1 MGAQFQV
8 DVQVTTHAEQVEALE
23 KKLESLQS
31 KGINLKVNN
40 IDTSK
45 ISRQM
50 ESVGQKA
57 SQSFNK
63 AFSSGT
69 RTSKVDSNSP
79 INFAK
84 MKLEAKK
91 EIKGISKTIQAG
103 LAGSG
108 ISERESDKLAQSFVN
123 SQKKGLQ
130 AVAKERQKQEIQQR
144 KAYEQQ
150 QRQQQK
156 LSNSY
161 WKDYFANQNA
171 KSPNQKALSD
181 YYKQQEKEASAFYKQ
196 QQKEADTNLKKQV
209 ANVEKL
215 NQNKANIV
223 TARANGKT
231 STLDAL
237 REERKTIKAEQKQL
251 QKEAERY
258 NNIPGY
264 SQNER
269 AKAIAAKQ
277 LGTKS
282 LIDKAWASVQDKDS
296 ASIEKRFNS
305 ELAKAKKQLQT
316 SISKNDYADSKE
328 ARDYL
333 KYMDNLKAS
342 DWKNPLNKLDEVNK
356 KVATYQSNLQ
366 SSHKT
371 NLDNINKEI
380 KAEEENTKQIQKG
393 EEAKARL
400 QRQEKISQ
408 LGYENRLKNAHN
420 QEIMDRIQQTR
431 QKYESQQSQLAKIQ
445 QRATSGEF
453 EARNAKADKFLSR
466 YEGQDSEV
474 LTKARKY
481 ASELK
486 SLQSELQSGVYAS
499 GDKKG
504 LKIIPDDQV
513 KLMDQINEKAKQLQ
527 NSFTE
532 ISNLESKTLGAG
544 VATRSAN
551 NVASYMEN
559 NTRALKKYGS
569 ALSEIQQQYR
579 SATTEMEKSNIDKS
593 FATLKSRISAEGLTG
608 NSAWSEL
615 KRATAQIAQ
624 FTGVYGALQNVM
636 FQLPYKAITAV
647 KDYDAAMTNM
657 QMATGI
663 SNTQAQ
669 ELMNT
674 YSDMGKQLKVT
685 GVDVATSATE
695 WMKQG
700 KTIEESNKLAQDSI
714 VLSKIGDLSSDD
726 ATRTITAAMKSYDL
740 NESQVM
746 DFVDQISAID
756 MASATDVG
764 GLADAF
770 NEVAANANQAGIST
784 KQLLSYAAVI
794 GETTQEGMSSVGTSL
809 NAIFSRMGNIKL
821 ARLKDYQNGGEDLS
835 NVETVLKGVGISLRD
850 TDGEFRNFG
859 DVLDE
864 TAGRWS
870 EFGTVQQRAVAQAFS
885 GTNHMNDFMVL
896 MQQYSK
902 AQEYMQIAD
911 DASGTSM
918 EKYSAYT
925 DSLEGKLEG
934 LKSTFESLSNTVL
947 DSDAL
952 KGFVSGG
959 TDVLGLIDKLTN
971 SLGVMG
977 TVAVGAGIFQGKN
990 NSGKSTWDSPHAF
1003 FKMTY
1008 AA

>member
-8 DVQVTTHAEQVEALE
+8 DVNVVTHGAEKVNELE
-23 KKLESLQS
+23 QKLSKMQNKSVDIKFNVQGQNQINNIIQQLQNVQRQ
-31 KGINLKVNN
+31 GINLNLNNNNMARSAQNAARQYTQNFQRQINSSKLRYN
-40 IDTSK
+40 IDTGKYAAAS
-45 ISRQM
+45 SRM
-50 ESVGQKA
+50 S
-57 SQSFNK
+57 
-63 AFSSGT
+63 
-69 RTSKVDSNSP
+69 
-79 INFAK
+79 
-84 MKLEAKK
+84 
-91 EIKGISKTIQAG
+91 
-103 LAGSG
+103 
-108 ISERESDKLAQSFVN
+108 
-123 SQKKGLQ
+123 
-130 AVAKERQKQEIQQR
+130 
-144 KAYEQQ
+144 
-150 QRQQQK
+150 
-156 LSNSY
+156 
-161 WKDYFANQNA
+161 
-171 KSPNQKALSD
+171 
-181 YYKQQEKEASAFYKQ
+181 
-196 QQKEADTNLKKQV
+196 
-209 ANVEKL
+209 
-215 NQNKANIV
+215 
-223 TARANGKT
+223 
-231 STLDAL
+231 
-237 REERKTIKAEQKQL
+237 
-251 QKEAERY
+251 
-258 NNIPGY
+258 
-264 SQNER
+264 
-269 AKAIAAKQ
+269 KQ
-277 LGTKS
+277 LGAYGTQDTANIQKATAALAS
-282 LIDKAWASVQDKDS
+282 YNQALDKLQNHYNGSNV
-296 ASIEKRFNS
+296 
-305 ELAKAKKQLQT
+305 LGKKQLQ
-316 SISKNDYADSKE
+316 
-328 ARDYL
+328 
-333 KYMDNLKAS
+333 
-342 DWKNPLNKLDEVNK
+342 
-356 KVATYQSNLQ
+356 
-366 SSHKT
+366 
-371 NLDNINKEI
+371 
-380 KAEEENTKQIQKG
+380 
-393 EEAKARL
+393 
-400 QRQEKISQ
+400 
-408 LGYENRLKNAHN
+408 
-420 QEIMDRIQQTR
+420 QT
-431 QKYESQQSQLAKIQ
+431 
-445 QRATSGEF
+445 F
-453 EARNAKADKFLSR
+453 
-466 YEGQDSEV
+466 QDM
-474 LTKARKY
+474 TKA
-481 ASELK
+481 
-486 SLQSELQSGVYAS
+486 
-499 GDKKG
+499 GDTFKNT
-504 LKIIPDDQV
+504 LS
-513 KLMDQINEKAKQLQ
+513 QIRDESSKAL
-527 NSFTE
+527 SPT
-532 ISNLESKTLGAG
+532 
-544 VATRSAN
+544 
-551 NVASYMEN
+551 VASVSGNKVVEYMN
-559 NTRALKKYGS
+559 ANSRAVKKYGAS
-569 ALSEIQQQYR
+569 LKTLEQQYR
-579 SATTEMEKSNIDKS
+579 SMTTIEEKANYDKV
-593 FATLKSRISAEGLTG
+593 FANLKSRIDAEGLSG
-608 NSAWSEL
+608 NSWFGEL
-615 KRATAQIAQ
+615 KRATGQIAQ
-624 FTGVYGALQNVM
+624 FAGVYGMLQNTVM
-636 FQLPYKAITAV
+636 QIPYKAITAV

-714 VLSKIGDLSSDD
+714 VLSKIGNLSSDD

>member
-8 DVQVTTHAEQVEALE
+8 DVNVVTHGAEKVNELE
-23 KKLESLQS
+23 QKLSKMQNKSVDIKFNVQGQNQINNIIQQLQNVQRQ
-31 KGINLKVNN
+31 GINLNLNNNNMARSAQNAARQYTQNFQRQINSSKLKYN
-40 IDTSK
+40 IDTGKYAAAS
-45 ISRQM
+45 SRM
-50 ESVGQKA
+50 S
-57 SQSFNK
+57 
-63 AFSSGT
+63 
-69 RTSKVDSNSP
+69 
-79 INFAK
+79 
-84 MKLEAKK
+84 
-91 EIKGISKTIQAG
+91 
-103 LAGSG
+103 
-108 ISERESDKLAQSFVN
+108 
-123 SQKKGLQ
+123 
-130 AVAKERQKQEIQQR
+130 
-144 KAYEQQ
+144 
-150 QRQQQK
+150 
-156 LSNSY
+156 
-161 WKDYFANQNA
+161 
-171 KSPNQKALSD
+171 
-181 YYKQQEKEASAFYKQ
+181 
-196 QQKEADTNLKKQV
+196 
-209 ANVEKL
+209 
-215 NQNKANIV
+215 
-223 TARANGKT
+223 
-231 STLDAL
+231 
-237 REERKTIKAEQKQL
+237 
-251 QKEAERY
+251 
-258 NNIPGY
+258 
-264 SQNER
+264 
-269 AKAIAAKQ
+269 KQ
-277 LGTKS
+277 LGAYGTQDTANIQKATAALAS
-282 LIDKAWASVQDKDS
+282 YNQALDKLQNHYNGSNV
-296 ASIEKRFNS
+296 
-305 ELAKAKKQLQT
+305 LGKKQLQ
-316 SISKNDYADSKE
+316 
-328 ARDYL
+328 
-333 KYMDNLKAS
+333 
-342 DWKNPLNKLDEVNK
+342 
-356 KVATYQSNLQ
+356 
-366 SSHKT
+366 
-371 NLDNINKEI
+371 
-380 KAEEENTKQIQKG
+380 
-393 EEAKARL
+393 
-400 QRQEKISQ
+400 
-408 LGYENRLKNAHN
+408 
-420 QEIMDRIQQTR
+420 QT
-431 QKYESQQSQLAKIQ
+431 
-445 QRATSGEF
+445 F
-453 EARNAKADKFLSR
+453 
-466 YEGQDSEV
+466 QDM
-474 LTKARKY
+474 TKAGDTFKNTLSQIRDESSKALSPTV
-481 ASELK
+481 AS
-486 SLQSELQSGVYAS
+486 AS
-499 GDKKG
+499 GNK
-504 LKIIPDDQV
+504 V
-513 KLMDQINEKAKQLQ
+513 VEYMNA
-527 NSFTE
+527 NS
-532 ISNLESKTLGAG
+532 
-544 VATRSAN
+544 
-551 NVASYMEN
+551 
-559 NTRALKKYGS
+559 RAVKKYGAS
-569 ALSEIQQQYR
+569 LKTLEQQYR
-579 SATTEMEKSNIDKS
+579 SMTTIEEKANYDKV
-593 FATLKSRISAEGLTG
+593 FANLKSRISAEGLSG
-608 NSAWSEL
+608 NSWFGEL
-615 KRATAQIAQ
+615 KRAIGQIAQ
-624 FTGVYGALQNVM
+624 FAGVYGMLQNTVM
-636 FQLPYKAITAV
+636 QIPYKAITAV

-714 VLSKIGDLSSDD
+714 VLSKIGNLSSDD

-821 ARLKDYQNGGEDLS
+821 SRLKDYQNGGEDLS
-835 NVETVLKGVGISLRD
+835 NVETVLRGVGISLRD

-934 LKSTFESLSNTVL
+934 LKSTFESLSSTVL

-959 TDVLGLIDKLTN
+959 TEVLGLIDKLTN

>member
-8 DVQVTTHAEQVEALE
+8 DVNVVTHGAEKVNELE
-23 KKLESLQS
+23 QKLSKMQNKSVDIKFNVQGQNQINNIIQQLQNVQRQ
-31 KGINLKVNN
+31 GINLNLNNNNMARSAQNAARQYTQNFQRQINSSKLKYN
-40 IDTSK
+40 IDTGKYAAASSRMSK
-45 ISRQM
+45 QLRAYGTQDTANI
-50 ESVGQKA
+50 QKA
-57 SQSFNK
+57 TAALASYN
-63 AFSSGT
+63 
-69 RTSKVDSNSP
+69 
-79 INFAK
+79 
-84 MKLEAKK
+84 
-91 EIKGISKTIQAG
+91 QA
-103 LAGSG
+103 L
-108 ISERESDKLAQSFVN
+108 DKLQN
-123 SQKKGLQ
+123 HYNG
-130 AVAKERQKQEIQQR
+130 
-144 KAYEQQ
+144 
-150 QRQQQK
+150 
-156 LSNSY
+156 SN
-161 WKDYFANQNA
+161 
-171 KSPNQKALSD
+171 
-181 YYKQQEKEASAFYKQ
+181 
-196 QQKEADTNLKKQV
+196 V
-209 ANVEKL
+209 
-215 NQNKANIV
+215 
-223 TARANGKT
+223 
-231 STLDAL
+231 
-237 REERKTIKAEQKQL
+237 
-251 QKEAERY
+251 
-258 NNIPGY
+258 
-264 SQNER
+264 
-269 AKAIAAKQ
+269 
-277 LGTKS
+277 LG
-282 LIDKAWASVQDKDS
+282 
-296 ASIEKRFNS
+296 
-305 ELAKAKKQLQT
+305 KKQLQQT
-316 SISKNDYADSKE
+316 FQDMTKAGDTFKNTLSQIRDESSKALSPTV
-328 ARDYL
+328 
-333 KYMDNLKAS
+333 AS
-342 DWKNPLNKLDEVNK
+342 
-356 KVATYQSNLQ
+356 
-366 SSHKT
+366 
-371 NLDNINKEI
+371 
-380 KAEEENTKQIQKG
+380 
-393 EEAKARL
+393 
-400 QRQEKISQ
+400 
-408 LGYENRLKNAHN
+408 
-420 QEIMDRIQQTR
+420 
-431 QKYESQQSQLAKIQ
+431 
-445 QRATSGEF
+445 TSGNKVVEYM
-453 EARNAKADKFLSR
+453 NANSR
-466 YEGQDSEV
+466 AV
-474 LTKARKY
+474 
-481 ASELK
+481 
-486 SLQSELQSGVYAS
+486 
-499 GDKKG
+499 
-504 LKIIPDDQV
+504 
-513 KLMDQINEKAKQLQ
+513 
-527 NSFTE
+527 
-532 ISNLESKTLGAG
+532 
-544 VATRSAN
+544 
-551 NVASYMEN
+551 
-559 NTRALKKYGS
+559 KKYGAS
-569 ALSEIQQQYR
+569 LKTLEQQYR
-579 SATTEMEKSNIDKS
+579 SMTTIEEKANYDKV
-593 FATLKSRISAEGLTG
+593 FANLKSRIDAEGLSG
-608 NSAWSEL
+608 NSWFGEL
-615 KRATAQIAQ
+615 KRATGQIAQ
-624 FTGVYGALQNVM
+624 FAGVYGMLQNTVM
-636 FQLPYKAITAV
+636 QIPYKAITAV

-821 ARLKDYQNGGEDLS
+821 SRLKDYQNGGEDLS
-835 NVETVLKGVGISLRD
+835 NVETVLRGVGISLRD

-934 LKSTFESLSNTVL
+934 LKSTFESLSSTVL

-959 TDVLGLIDKLTN
+959 TEVLGLIDKLTN

>member
-1 MGAQFQV
+1 MGVPFQV
-8 DVQVTTHAEQVEALE
+8 DVNVVTHAEQVDALE
-23 KKLESLQS
+23 KRLNALQS
-31 KGINLKVNN
+31 KGVDLKVKVDGLDKL
-40 IDTSK
+40 DTTKIGKQASQNFMNGVKSVKGSTSDLFGFAKDQKKTFDK
-45 ISRQM
+45 ISKDAEKVKTTLGYTDKESTTIAKSWHNTQEKASREAEKVRQDN
-50 ESVGQKA
+50 VKKTQKA
-57 SQSFNK
+57 QEVENRRYAQQQIAQMKQTAVQRNAHNK
-63 AFSSGT
+63 AI
-69 RTSKVDSNSP
+69 VD
-79 INFAK
+79 
-84 MKLEAKK
+84 
-91 EIKGISKTIQAG
+91 AG
-103 LAGSG
+103 
-108 ISERESDKLAQSFVN
+108 
-123 SQKKGLQ
+123 
-130 AVAKERQKQEIQQR
+130 KERIAQLKQEQKI
-144 KAYEQQ
+144 
-150 QRQQQK
+150 QRQI
-156 LSNSY
+156 N
-161 WKDYFANQNA
+161 
-171 KSPNQKALSD
+171 
-181 YYKQQEKEASAFYKQ
+181 EKESTA
-196 QQKEADTNLKKQV
+196 NLI
-209 ANVEKL
+209 A
-215 NQNKANIV
+215 
-223 TARANGKT
+223 TR
-231 STLDAL
+231 
-237 REERKTIKAEQKQL
+237 KAEQSRTQA
-251 QKEAERY
+251 Q
-258 NNIPGY
+258 
-264 SQNER
+264 
-269 AKAIAAKQ
+269 
-277 LGTKS
+277 
-282 LIDKAWASVQDKDS
+282 VQ
-296 ASIEKRFNS
+296 
-305 ELAKAKKQLQT
+305 Q
-316 SISKNDYADSKE
+316 
-328 ARDYL
+328 
-333 KYMDNLKAS
+333 
-342 DWKNPLNKLDEVNK
+342 
-356 KVATYQSNLQ
+356 
-366 SSHKT
+366 
-371 NLDNINKEI
+371 
-380 KAEEENTKQIQKG
+380 
-393 EEAKARL
+393 
-400 QRQEKISQ
+400 KISQ

-420 QEIMDRIQQTR
+420 QEIIDRIQQTR
-431 QKYESQQSQLAKIQ
+431 QKYESQQSKLAKIKE
-445 QRATSGEF
+445 RITSGEF

-532 ISNLESKTLGAG
+532 ISNLESKTLGQG
-544 VATRSAN
+544 VAERSAN

-569 ALSEIQQQYR
+569 ALAEIQQQYR

-593 FATLKSRISAEGLTG
+593 FANLKSRISAEGLTG

-700 KTIEESNKLAQDSI
+700 KSIEESNKLAQDSI
-714 VLSKIGDLSSDD
+714 VLSRIGDLSSDD

-835 NVETVLKGVGISLRD
+835 NVETVLRGVGISLRD

-864 TAGRWS
+864 TAERWS
-870 EFGTVQQRAVAQAFS
+870 EFGTVQQRSVAQAFS
-885 GTNHMNDFMVL
+885 GTHHMNDFMVL

-902 AQEYMQIAD
+902 AQEYMQVAD
-911 DASGTSM
+911 DASGKSM
-918 EKYSAYT
+918 EKYGAYT

-934 LKSTFESLSNTVL
+934 FKSTFESLSNTVL
-947 DSDAL
+947 DSKL
-952 KGFVSGG
+952 IKGFVDGG
-959 TDVLGLIDKLTN
+959 TIILSIFDKLTN
-971 SLGVMG
+971 SLGVMNTAAIG
-977 TVAVGAGIFQGKN
+977 LGIFQGKN

>member
-8 DVQVTTHAEQVEALE
+8 DVNVVTHGAEKVNELE
-23 KKLESLQS
+23 QKLSKMQNKSVDIKFNVQGQNQINNIIQQLQNVQRQ
-31 KGINLKVNN
+31 GINLNLNNNNMARSAQNAARQYTQNFQRQINSSKLRYN
-40 IDTSK
+40 IDTGKYAAAS
-45 ISRQM
+45 SRM
-50 ESVGQKA
+50 S
-57 SQSFNK
+57 
-63 AFSSGT
+63 
-69 RTSKVDSNSP
+69 
-79 INFAK
+79 
-84 MKLEAKK
+84 
-91 EIKGISKTIQAG
+91 
-103 LAGSG
+103 
-108 ISERESDKLAQSFVN
+108 
-123 SQKKGLQ
+123 
-130 AVAKERQKQEIQQR
+130 
-144 KAYEQQ
+144 
-150 QRQQQK
+150 
-156 LSNSY
+156 
-161 WKDYFANQNA
+161 
-171 KSPNQKALSD
+171 
-181 YYKQQEKEASAFYKQ
+181 
-196 QQKEADTNLKKQV
+196 
-209 ANVEKL
+209 
-215 NQNKANIV
+215 
-223 TARANGKT
+223 
-231 STLDAL
+231 
-237 REERKTIKAEQKQL
+237 
-251 QKEAERY
+251 
-258 NNIPGY
+258 
-264 SQNER
+264 
-269 AKAIAAKQ
+269 KQ
-277 LGTKS
+277 LGAYGTQDTANIQKATAALAS
-282 LIDKAWASVQDKDS
+282 YNQALDKLQNHYNGSNV
-296 ASIEKRFNS
+296 
-305 ELAKAKKQLQT
+305 LGKKQLQ
-316 SISKNDYADSKE
+316 
-328 ARDYL
+328 
-333 KYMDNLKAS
+333 
-342 DWKNPLNKLDEVNK
+342 
-356 KVATYQSNLQ
+356 
-366 SSHKT
+366 
-371 NLDNINKEI
+371 
-380 KAEEENTKQIQKG
+380 
-393 EEAKARL
+393 
-400 QRQEKISQ
+400 
-408 LGYENRLKNAHN
+408 
-420 QEIMDRIQQTR
+420 QT
-431 QKYESQQSQLAKIQ
+431 
-445 QRATSGEF
+445 F
-453 EARNAKADKFLSR
+453 
-466 YEGQDSEV
+466 QDM
-474 LTKARKY
+474 TKAGDTFKNTLSQIRDESSKALSPSI
-481 ASELK
+481 AS
-486 SLQSELQSGVYAS
+486 AS
-499 GDKKG
+499 GNK
-504 LKIIPDDQV
+504 V
-513 KLMDQINEKAKQLQ
+513 VEYMNA
-527 NSFTE
+527 NS
-532 ISNLESKTLGAG
+532 
-544 VATRSAN
+544 
-551 NVASYMEN
+551 
-559 NTRALKKYGS
+559 RAVKKYGAS
-569 ALSEIQQQYR
+569 LKTLEQQYR
-579 SATTEMEKSNIDKS
+579 SMTTIEEKANYDKV
-593 FATLKSRISAEGLTG
+593 FANLKSRIDAEGLSG
-608 NSAWSEL
+608 NSWFGEL
-615 KRATAQIAQ
+615 KRATGQITQ
-624 FTGVYGALQNVM
+624 FAGVYGMLQNTVM
-636 FQLPYKAITAV
+636 QIPYKAITAV

-821 ARLKDYQNGGEDLS
+821 SRLKDYQNGGEDLS
-835 NVETVLKGVGISLRD
+835 NVETVLRGVGISLRD

-934 LKSTFESLSNTVL
+934 LKSTFESLSSTVL

-959 TDVLGLIDKLTN
+959 TEVLGLIDKLTN

>member
-8 DVQVTTHAEQVEALE
+8 DVNVVTHGAEKVNELE
-23 KKLESLQS
+23 QKLSKMQNKSVDIKFNVQGQNQINNIIQQLQNVQRQ
-31 KGINLKVNN
+31 GINLNLNNNNMARSAQNAARQYTQNFQRQINSSKLKYN
-40 IDTSK
+40 IDTGKYAAAS
-45 ISRQM
+45 SRM
-50 ESVGQKA
+50 S
-57 SQSFNK
+57 
-63 AFSSGT
+63 
-69 RTSKVDSNSP
+69 
-79 INFAK
+79 
-84 MKLEAKK
+84 
-91 EIKGISKTIQAG
+91 
-103 LAGSG
+103 
-108 ISERESDKLAQSFVN
+108 
-123 SQKKGLQ
+123 
-130 AVAKERQKQEIQQR
+130 
-144 KAYEQQ
+144 
-150 QRQQQK
+150 
-156 LSNSY
+156 
-161 WKDYFANQNA
+161 
-171 KSPNQKALSD
+171 
-181 YYKQQEKEASAFYKQ
+181 
-196 QQKEADTNLKKQV
+196 
-209 ANVEKL
+209 
-215 NQNKANIV
+215 
-223 TARANGKT
+223 
-231 STLDAL
+231 
-237 REERKTIKAEQKQL
+237 
-251 QKEAERY
+251 
-258 NNIPGY
+258 
-264 SQNER
+264 
-269 AKAIAAKQ
+269 KQ
-277 LGTKS
+277 LGAYGTQDTANIQKATAALAS
-282 LIDKAWASVQDKDS
+282 YNQALDKLQNHYNGSNV
-296 ASIEKRFNS
+296 
-305 ELAKAKKQLQT
+305 LGKKQLQ
-316 SISKNDYADSKE
+316 
-328 ARDYL
+328 
-333 KYMDNLKAS
+333 
-342 DWKNPLNKLDEVNK
+342 
-356 KVATYQSNLQ
+356 
-366 SSHKT
+366 
-371 NLDNINKEI
+371 
-380 KAEEENTKQIQKG
+380 
-393 EEAKARL
+393 
-400 QRQEKISQ
+400 
-408 LGYENRLKNAHN
+408 
-420 QEIMDRIQQTR
+420 QT
-431 QKYESQQSQLAKIQ
+431 
-445 QRATSGEF
+445 F
-453 EARNAKADKFLSR
+453 
-466 YEGQDSEV
+466 QDM
-474 LTKARKY
+474 TKAGDTFKNTLSQIRDESSKALSPTV
-481 ASELK
+481 AS
-486 SLQSELQSGVYAS
+486 AS
-499 GDKKG
+499 GNK
-504 LKIIPDDQV
+504 V
-513 KLMDQINEKAKQLQ
+513 VEYMNA
-527 NSFTE
+527 NS
-532 ISNLESKTLGAG
+532 
-544 VATRSAN
+544 
-551 NVASYMEN
+551 
-559 NTRALKKYGS
+559 RAVKKYGAS
-569 ALSEIQQQYR
+569 LKTLEQQYR
-579 SATTEMEKSNIDKS
+579 SMTTIEEKANYDKV
-593 FATLKSRISAEGLTG
+593 FANLKSRISAEGLSG
-608 NSAWSEL
+608 NSWFGEL
-615 KRATAQIAQ
+615 KRATGQIAQ
-624 FTGVYGALQNVM
+624 FAGVYGMLQNTVM
-636 FQLPYKAITAV
+636 QIPYKAITAV

-714 VLSKIGDLSSDD
+714 VLSKIGNLSSDD

-821 ARLKDYQNGGEDLS
+821 SRLKDYQNGGEDLS
-835 NVETVLKGVGISLRD
+835 NVETVLRGVGISLRD

-934 LKSTFESLSNTVL
+934 LKSTFESLSSTVL

-959 TDVLGLIDKLTN
+959 TEVLGLIDKLTN

>member
-8 DVQVTTHAEQVEALE
+8 DVNVVTHGAEKVNELE
-23 KKLESLQS
+23 QKLSKMQNKSVDIKFNVQGQNQINNIIQQLQNVQRQ
-31 KGINLKVNN
+31 GINLNLNNNNMARSAQNAARQYTQNFQRQINSSKLRYN
-40 IDTSK
+40 IDTGKYAAASSRMSK
-45 ISRQM
+45 QLGAYGTQDTANI
-50 ESVGQKA
+50 QKA
-57 SQSFNK
+57 TAALASYN
-63 AFSSGT
+63 
-69 RTSKVDSNSP
+69 
-79 INFAK
+79 
-84 MKLEAKK
+84 
-91 EIKGISKTIQAG
+91 QA
-103 LAGSG
+103 L
-108 ISERESDKLAQSFVN
+108 DKLQNHYNGSNVLGKQQLQQTFQDMTKAGDTFKN
-123 SQKKGLQ
+123 TLSQIRD
-130 AVAKERQKQEIQQR
+130 E
-144 KAYEQQ
+144 
-150 QRQQQK
+150 
-156 LSNSY
+156 SS
-161 WKDYFANQNA
+161 
-171 KSPNQKALSD
+171 KALSPSI
-181 YYKQQEKEASAFYKQ
+181 ASASGNKVVEYM
-196 QQKEADTNLKKQV
+196 N
-209 ANVEKL
+209 ANS
-215 NQNKANIV
+215 
-223 TARANGKT
+223 RA
-231 STLDAL
+231 
-237 REERKTIKAEQKQL
+237 
-251 QKEAERY
+251 
-258 NNIPGY
+258 
-264 SQNER
+264 
-269 AKAIAAKQ
+269 
-277 LGTKS
+277 
-282 LIDKAWASVQDKDS
+282 V
-296 ASIEKRFNS
+296 
-305 ELAKAKKQLQT
+305 
-316 SISKNDYADSKE
+316 
-328 ARDYL
+328 
-333 KYMDNLKAS
+333 
-342 DWKNPLNKLDEVNK
+342 
-356 KVATYQSNLQ
+356 
-366 SSHKT
+366 
-371 NLDNINKEI
+371 
-380 KAEEENTKQIQKG
+380 
-393 EEAKARL
+393 
-400 QRQEKISQ
+400 
-408 LGYENRLKNAHN
+408 
-420 QEIMDRIQQTR
+420 
-431 QKYESQQSQLAKIQ
+431 
-445 QRATSGEF
+445 
-453 EARNAKADKFLSR
+453 
-466 YEGQDSEV
+466 
-474 LTKARKY
+474 
-481 ASELK
+481 
-486 SLQSELQSGVYAS
+486 
-499 GDKKG
+499 
-504 LKIIPDDQV
+504 
-513 KLMDQINEKAKQLQ
+513 
-527 NSFTE
+527 
-532 ISNLESKTLGAG
+532 
-544 VATRSAN
+544 
-551 NVASYMEN
+551 
-559 NTRALKKYGS
+559 KKYGAS
-569 ALSEIQQQYR
+569 LKTLEQQYR
-579 SATTEMEKSNIDKS
+579 SMTTIEEKANYDKV
-593 FATLKSRISAEGLTG
+593 FANLKSRIDAEGLSG
-608 NSAWSEL
+608 NSWFGEL
-615 KRATAQIAQ
+615 KRATGQIAQ
-624 FTGVYGALQNVM
+624 FAGVYGMLQNTVM
-636 FQLPYKAITAV
+636 QIPYKAITAV

-821 ARLKDYQNGGEDLS
+821 SRLKDYQNGGEDLS
-835 NVETVLKGVGISLRD
+835 NVETVLRGVGISLRD

-934 LKSTFESLSNTVL
+934 LKSTFESLSSTVL

-959 TDVLGLIDKLTN
+959 TEVLGLIDKLTN

-1003 FKMTY
+1003 SK
-1008 AA
+1008 

>member
-8 DVQVTTHAEQVEALE
+8 DVNVVTHGAEKVNELE
-23 KKLESLQS
+23 QKLSKMQNKSVDIKFNVQGQNQINNIIQQLQNVQRQ
-31 KGINLKVNN
+31 GINLNLNNNNMARSAQNAARQYTQNFQRQINSSKLKYN
-40 IDTSK
+40 IDTGKYAAASSK
-45 ISRQM
+45 MS
-50 ESVGQKA
+50 
-57 SQSFNK
+57 
-63 AFSSGT
+63 
-69 RTSKVDSNSP
+69 
-79 INFAK
+79 
-84 MKLEAKK
+84 
-91 EIKGISKTIQAG
+91 
-103 LAGSG
+103 
-108 ISERESDKLAQSFVN
+108 
-123 SQKKGLQ
+123 
-130 AVAKERQKQEIQQR
+130 
-144 KAYEQQ
+144 
-150 QRQQQK
+150 
-156 LSNSY
+156 
-161 WKDYFANQNA
+161 
-171 KSPNQKALSD
+171 
-181 YYKQQEKEASAFYKQ
+181 
-196 QQKEADTNLKKQV
+196 
-209 ANVEKL
+209 
-215 NQNKANIV
+215 
-223 TARANGKT
+223 
-231 STLDAL
+231 
-237 REERKTIKAEQKQL
+237 
-251 QKEAERY
+251 
-258 NNIPGY
+258 
-264 SQNER
+264 
-269 AKAIAAKQ
+269 KQ
-277 LGTKS
+277 LGAYGTQDTANIQKATAALAS
-282 LIDKAWASVQDKDS
+282 YNQALDKLQNHYNGSNV
-296 ASIEKRFNS
+296 
-305 ELAKAKKQLQT
+305 LGKKQLQQT
-316 SISKNDYADSKE
+316 FQDMTKAGDTFKNTLSQIRDESSKALSPTV
-328 ARDYL
+328 
-333 KYMDNLKAS
+333 AS
-342 DWKNPLNKLDEVNK
+342 
-356 KVATYQSNLQ
+356 
-366 SSHKT
+366 
-371 NLDNINKEI
+371 
-380 KAEEENTKQIQKG
+380 
-393 EEAKARL
+393 
-400 QRQEKISQ
+400 
-408 LGYENRLKNAHN
+408 
-420 QEIMDRIQQTR
+420 
-431 QKYESQQSQLAKIQ
+431 
-445 QRATSGEF
+445 TSGNKVVEYM
-453 EARNAKADKFLSR
+453 NANSR
-466 YEGQDSEV
+466 AV
-474 LTKARKY
+474 
-481 ASELK
+481 
-486 SLQSELQSGVYAS
+486 
-499 GDKKG
+499 
-504 LKIIPDDQV
+504 
-513 KLMDQINEKAKQLQ
+513 
-527 NSFTE
+527 
-532 ISNLESKTLGAG
+532 
-544 VATRSAN
+544 
-551 NVASYMEN
+551 
-559 NTRALKKYGS
+559 KKYGAS
-569 ALSEIQQQYR
+569 LKTLEQQYR
-579 SATTEMEKSNIDKS
+579 SMTTIEEKANYDKV
-593 FATLKSRISAEGLTG
+593 FANLKSRIDAEGLSG
-608 NSAWSEL
+608 NSWFGEL
-615 KRATAQIAQ
+615 KRATGQIVQ
-624 FTGVYGALQNVM
+624 FAGVYGMLQNTVM
-636 FQLPYKAITAV
+636 QIPYKAITAV

-821 ARLKDYQNGGEDLS
+821 SRLKDYQNGGEDLS
-835 NVETVLKGVGISLRD
+835 NVETVLRGVGISLRD

-934 LKSTFESLSNTVL
+934 LKSTFESLSSTVL

-959 TDVLGLIDKLTN
+959 TEVLGLIDKLTN

>member
-8 DVQVTTHAEQVEALE
+8 DVNVVTHGAEKVNELE
-23 KKLESLQS
+23 QKLSKMQNKSVDIKFNVQGQNQINNIIQQLQNVQRQ
-31 KGINLKVNN
+31 GINLNLNNNNMARSAQNAARQYTQNFQRQINSSKLKYN
-40 IDTSK
+40 IDTGKYAAASSK
-45 ISRQM
+45 MS
-50 ESVGQKA
+50 
-57 SQSFNK
+57 
-63 AFSSGT
+63 
-69 RTSKVDSNSP
+69 
-79 INFAK
+79 
-84 MKLEAKK
+84 
-91 EIKGISKTIQAG
+91 
-103 LAGSG
+103 
-108 ISERESDKLAQSFVN
+108 
-123 SQKKGLQ
+123 
-130 AVAKERQKQEIQQR
+130 
-144 KAYEQQ
+144 
-150 QRQQQK
+150 
-156 LSNSY
+156 
-161 WKDYFANQNA
+161 
-171 KSPNQKALSD
+171 
-181 YYKQQEKEASAFYKQ
+181 
-196 QQKEADTNLKKQV
+196 
-209 ANVEKL
+209 
-215 NQNKANIV
+215 
-223 TARANGKT
+223 
-231 STLDAL
+231 
-237 REERKTIKAEQKQL
+237 
-251 QKEAERY
+251 
-258 NNIPGY
+258 
-264 SQNER
+264 
-269 AKAIAAKQ
+269 KQ
-277 LGTKS
+277 LGAYGTQDTANIQKATAALAS
-282 LIDKAWASVQDKDS
+282 YNQALDKLQNHYNGSNV
-296 ASIEKRFNS
+296 
-305 ELAKAKKQLQT
+305 LGKKQLQQT
-316 SISKNDYADSKE
+316 FQDMTKAGDTFKNTLSQIRDESSKALSPTV
-328 ARDYL
+328 
-333 KYMDNLKAS
+333 AS
-342 DWKNPLNKLDEVNK
+342 
-356 KVATYQSNLQ
+356 
-366 SSHKT
+366 
-371 NLDNINKEI
+371 
-380 KAEEENTKQIQKG
+380 
-393 EEAKARL
+393 
-400 QRQEKISQ
+400 
-408 LGYENRLKNAHN
+408 
-420 QEIMDRIQQTR
+420 
-431 QKYESQQSQLAKIQ
+431 
-445 QRATSGEF
+445 TSGNKVVEYM
-453 EARNAKADKFLSR
+453 NANSR
-466 YEGQDSEV
+466 AV
-474 LTKARKY
+474 
-481 ASELK
+481 
-486 SLQSELQSGVYAS
+486 
-499 GDKKG
+499 
-504 LKIIPDDQV
+504 
-513 KLMDQINEKAKQLQ
+513 
-527 NSFTE
+527 
-532 ISNLESKTLGAG
+532 
-544 VATRSAN
+544 
-551 NVASYMEN
+551 
-559 NTRALKKYGS
+559 KKYGAS
-569 ALSEIQQQYR
+569 LKTLEQQYR
-579 SATTEMEKSNIDKS
+579 SMTTIEEKANYDKV
-593 FATLKSRISAEGLTG
+593 FANLKSRIDAEGLSG
-608 NSAWSEL
+608 NSWFGEL
-615 KRATAQIAQ
+615 KRATGQIAQ
-624 FTGVYGALQNVM
+624 FAGVYGMLQNTVM
-636 FQLPYKAITAV
+636 QIPYKAITAV

-821 ARLKDYQNGGEDLS
+821 SRLKDYQNGGEDLS
-835 NVETVLKGVGISLRD
+835 NVETVLRGVGISLRD

-934 LKSTFESLSNTVL
+934 LKSTFESLSSTVL

-959 TDVLGLIDKLTN
+959 TEVLGLIDKLTN

>member
-8 DVQVTTHAEQVEALE
+8 DVNVVTHGAEKVNELE
-23 KKLESLQS
+23 QKLSKMQNKSVDIKFNVQGQNQINNIIQQLQNVQRQ
-31 KGINLKVNN
+31 GINLNLNNNNMARSAQNAARQYTQNFQRQINSSKLKYN
-40 IDTSK
+40 IDTGKYAAASSRMSK
-45 ISRQM
+45 QLGAYGTQDTANI
-50 ESVGQKA
+50 QKA
-57 SQSFNK
+57 TAALASYN
-63 AFSSGT
+63 
-69 RTSKVDSNSP
+69 
-79 INFAK
+79 
-84 MKLEAKK
+84 
-91 EIKGISKTIQAG
+91 QA
-103 LAGSG
+103 L
-108 ISERESDKLAQSFVN
+108 DKLQNHYNGSNVLGKQQLQQTFQDMTKAGDTFKN
-123 SQKKGLQ
+123 TLSQIRD
-130 AVAKERQKQEIQQR
+130 E
-144 KAYEQQ
+144 
-150 QRQQQK
+150 
-156 LSNSY
+156 SS
-161 WKDYFANQNA
+161 
-171 KSPNQKALSD
+171 KALSPSI
-181 YYKQQEKEASAFYKQ
+181 ASASGNKVVEYM
-196 QQKEADTNLKKQV
+196 N
-209 ANVEKL
+209 ANS
-215 NQNKANIV
+215 
-223 TARANGKT
+223 RA
-231 STLDAL
+231 
-237 REERKTIKAEQKQL
+237 
-251 QKEAERY
+251 
-258 NNIPGY
+258 
-264 SQNER
+264 
-269 AKAIAAKQ
+269 
-277 LGTKS
+277 
-282 LIDKAWASVQDKDS
+282 V
-296 ASIEKRFNS
+296 
-305 ELAKAKKQLQT
+305 
-316 SISKNDYADSKE
+316 
-328 ARDYL
+328 
-333 KYMDNLKAS
+333 
-342 DWKNPLNKLDEVNK
+342 
-356 KVATYQSNLQ
+356 
-366 SSHKT
+366 
-371 NLDNINKEI
+371 
-380 KAEEENTKQIQKG
+380 
-393 EEAKARL
+393 
-400 QRQEKISQ
+400 
-408 LGYENRLKNAHN
+408 
-420 QEIMDRIQQTR
+420 
-431 QKYESQQSQLAKIQ
+431 
-445 QRATSGEF
+445 
-453 EARNAKADKFLSR
+453 
-466 YEGQDSEV
+466 
-474 LTKARKY
+474 
-481 ASELK
+481 
-486 SLQSELQSGVYAS
+486 
-499 GDKKG
+499 
-504 LKIIPDDQV
+504 
-513 KLMDQINEKAKQLQ
+513 
-527 NSFTE
+527 
-532 ISNLESKTLGAG
+532 
-544 VATRSAN
+544 
-551 NVASYMEN
+551 
-559 NTRALKKYGS
+559 KKYGAS
-569 ALSEIQQQYR
+569 LKTLEQQYR
-579 SATTEMEKSNIDKS
+579 SMTTIEEKANYDKV
-593 FATLKSRISAEGLTG
+593 FANLKSRISAEGLSG
-608 NSAWSEL
+608 NSWFGEL
-615 KRATAQIAQ
+615 KRATGQIAQ
-624 FTGVYGALQNVM
+624 FAGVYGMLQNTVM
-636 FQLPYKAITAV
+636 QIPYKAITAV

-714 VLSKIGDLSSDD
+714 VLSKIGNLSSDD

-821 ARLKDYQNGGEDLS
+821 SRLKDYQNGGEDLS
-835 NVETVLKGVGISLRD
+835 NVETVLRGVGISLRD

-934 LKSTFESLSNTVL
+934 LKSTFESLSSTVL

-959 TDVLGLIDKLTN
+959 TEVLGLIDKLTN

>member
-8 DVQVTTHAEQVEALE
+8 DVNVVTHGAEKVNELE
-23 KKLESLQS
+23 QKLSKMQNKSVDIKFNVQGQNQINNIIQQLQNVQRQ
-31 KGINLKVNN
+31 GINLNLNNNNMTRSAQNAARQYTQNFQRQINSSKLKYN
-40 IDTSK
+40 IDTGKYAAASSK
-45 ISRQM
+45 MS
-50 ESVGQKA
+50 
-57 SQSFNK
+57 
-63 AFSSGT
+63 
-69 RTSKVDSNSP
+69 
-79 INFAK
+79 
-84 MKLEAKK
+84 
-91 EIKGISKTIQAG
+91 
-103 LAGSG
+103 
-108 ISERESDKLAQSFVN
+108 
-123 SQKKGLQ
+123 
-130 AVAKERQKQEIQQR
+130 
-144 KAYEQQ
+144 
-150 QRQQQK
+150 
-156 LSNSY
+156 
-161 WKDYFANQNA
+161 
-171 KSPNQKALSD
+171 
-181 YYKQQEKEASAFYKQ
+181 
-196 QQKEADTNLKKQV
+196 
-209 ANVEKL
+209 
-215 NQNKANIV
+215 
-223 TARANGKT
+223 
-231 STLDAL
+231 
-237 REERKTIKAEQKQL
+237 
-251 QKEAERY
+251 
-258 NNIPGY
+258 
-264 SQNER
+264 
-269 AKAIAAKQ
+269 KQ
-277 LGTKS
+277 LGAYGTQDTANIQKATAALAS
-282 LIDKAWASVQDKDS
+282 YNQALDKLQNHYNGSNV
-296 ASIEKRFNS
+296 
-305 ELAKAKKQLQT
+305 LGKKQLQ
-316 SISKNDYADSKE
+316 
-328 ARDYL
+328 
-333 KYMDNLKAS
+333 
-342 DWKNPLNKLDEVNK
+342 
-356 KVATYQSNLQ
+356 
-366 SSHKT
+366 
-371 NLDNINKEI
+371 
-380 KAEEENTKQIQKG
+380 
-393 EEAKARL
+393 
-400 QRQEKISQ
+400 
-408 LGYENRLKNAHN
+408 
-420 QEIMDRIQQTR
+420 QT
-431 QKYESQQSQLAKIQ
+431 
-445 QRATSGEF
+445 F
-453 EARNAKADKFLSR
+453 
-466 YEGQDSEV
+466 QDI
-474 LTKARKY
+474 TKAGDTFKNTLSQIRDESSKALSPTV
-481 ASELK
+481 AS
-486 SLQSELQSGVYAS
+486 AS
-499 GDKKG
+499 GNK
-504 LKIIPDDQV
+504 V
-513 KLMDQINEKAKQLQ
+513 VEYMNA
-527 NSFTE
+527 NS
-532 ISNLESKTLGAG
+532 
-544 VATRSAN
+544 
-551 NVASYMEN
+551 
-559 NTRALKKYGS
+559 RAVKKYGAS
-569 ALSEIQQQYR
+569 LKTLEQQYR
-579 SATTEMEKSNIDKS
+579 SMTTIEEKANYDKV
-593 FATLKSRISAEGLTG
+593 FANLKSRISAEGLSG
-608 NSAWSEL
+608 NSWFGEL
-615 KRATAQIAQ
+615 KRATGQIAQ
-624 FTGVYGALQNVM
+624 FAGVYGMLQNTVM
-636 FQLPYKAITAV
+636 QIPYKAITAV

-714 VLSKIGDLSSDD
+714 VLSKIGNLSSDD

-821 ARLKDYQNGGEDLS
+821 SRLKDYQNGGEDLS
-835 NVETVLKGVGISLRD
+835 NVETVLRGVGISLRD

-934 LKSTFESLSNTVL
+934 LKSTFESLSSTVL

-959 TDVLGLIDKLTN
+959 TEVLGLIDKLTN

>member
-8 DVQVTTHAEQVEALE
+8 DVNVVTHGAEKVNELE
-23 KKLESLQS
+23 QKLSKMQNKSVDIKFNVQGQNQINNIIQQLQNVQRQ
-31 KGINLKVNN
+31 GINLNLNNNNMARSAQNAARQYTQNFQRQINSSKLRYN
-40 IDTSK
+40 IDTGKYAAASSRMSK
-45 ISRQM
+45 QLGAYGTQDTANI
-50 ESVGQKA
+50 QKA
-57 SQSFNK
+57 TAALASYN
-63 AFSSGT
+63 
-69 RTSKVDSNSP
+69 
-79 INFAK
+79 
-84 MKLEAKK
+84 
-91 EIKGISKTIQAG
+91 QA
-103 LAGSG
+103 L
-108 ISERESDKLAQSFVN
+108 DKLQNHYNGSNVLGKQQLQQTFQDMTKAGDTFKN
-123 SQKKGLQ
+123 TLSQIRD
-130 AVAKERQKQEIQQR
+130 E
-144 KAYEQQ
+144 
-150 QRQQQK
+150 
-156 LSNSY
+156 SS
-161 WKDYFANQNA
+161 
-171 KSPNQKALSD
+171 KALSP
-181 YYKQQEKEASAFYKQ
+181 
-196 QQKEADTNLKKQV
+196 T
-209 ANVEKL
+209 
-215 NQNKANIV
+215 
-223 TARANGKT
+223 
-231 STLDAL
+231 
-237 REERKTIKAEQKQL
+237 
-251 QKEAERY
+251 
-258 NNIPGY
+258 
-264 SQNER
+264 
-269 AKAIAAKQ
+269 
-277 LGTKS
+277 
-282 LIDKAWASVQDKDS
+282 
-296 ASIEKRFNS
+296 
-305 ELAKAKKQLQT
+305 
-316 SISKNDYADSKE
+316 
-328 ARDYL
+328 
-333 KYMDNLKAS
+333 
-342 DWKNPLNKLDEVNK
+342 
-356 KVATYQSNLQ
+356 VAT
-366 SSHKT
+366 
-371 NLDNINKEI
+371 
-380 KAEEENTKQIQKG
+380 
-393 EEAKARL
+393 
-400 QRQEKISQ
+400 
-408 LGYENRLKNAHN
+408 
-420 QEIMDRIQQTR
+420 
-431 QKYESQQSQLAKIQ
+431 
-445 QRATSGEF
+445 TSGNKVVEYM
-453 EARNAKADKFLSR
+453 NANSR
-466 YEGQDSEV
+466 AV
-474 LTKARKY
+474 
-481 ASELK
+481 
-486 SLQSELQSGVYAS
+486 
-499 GDKKG
+499 
-504 LKIIPDDQV
+504 
-513 KLMDQINEKAKQLQ
+513 
-527 NSFTE
+527 
-532 ISNLESKTLGAG
+532 
-544 VATRSAN
+544 
-551 NVASYMEN
+551 
-559 NTRALKKYGS
+559 KKYGAS
-569 ALSEIQQQYR
+569 LKTLEQQYR
-579 SATTEMEKSNIDKS
+579 SMTTIEEKANYDKV
-593 FATLKSRISAEGLTG
+593 FANLKSRIDAEGLSG
-608 NSAWSEL
+608 NSWFGEL
-615 KRATAQIAQ
+615 KRATGQIAQ
-624 FTGVYGALQNVM
+624 FAGAYGMLQNTVM
-636 FQLPYKAITAV
+636 QIPYKAITAV

-821 ARLKDYQNGGEDLS
+821 SRLKDYQNGGEDLS
-835 NVETVLKGVGISLRD
+835 NVETVLRGVGISLRD

-864 TAGRWS
+864 IAGRWS

-934 LKSTFESLSNTVL
+934 LKSTFESLSSTVL

-959 TDVLGLIDKLTN
+959 TEVLGLIDKLTN

>member
-8 DVQVTTHAEQVEALE
+8 DVNVVTHGAEKVNELE
-23 KKLESLQS
+23 QKLSKMQNKSVDIKFNVQGQNQINNIIQQLQNVQRQ
-31 KGINLKVNN
+31 GINLNLNNNNMARSAQNAARQYTQNFQRQINSSKLRYN
-40 IDTSK
+40 IDTGKYAAASSRMSK
-45 ISRQM
+45 QLGAYGTQDTANI
-50 ESVGQKA
+50 QKA
-57 SQSFNK
+57 TAALASYN
-63 AFSSGT
+63 
-69 RTSKVDSNSP
+69 
-79 INFAK
+79 
-84 MKLEAKK
+84 
-91 EIKGISKTIQAG
+91 QA
-103 LAGSG
+103 L
-108 ISERESDKLAQSFVN
+108 DKLQNHYNGSNVLGKQQLQQTFQDMTKAGDTFKN
-123 SQKKGLQ
+123 TLSQIRD
-130 AVAKERQKQEIQQR
+130 E
-144 KAYEQQ
+144 
-150 QRQQQK
+150 
-156 LSNSY
+156 SS
-161 WKDYFANQNA
+161 
-171 KSPNQKALSD
+171 KALSPTV
-181 YYKQQEKEASAFYKQ
+181 AS
-196 QQKEADTNLKKQV
+196 
-209 ANVEKL
+209 
-215 NQNKANIV
+215 
-223 TARANGKT
+223 
-231 STLDAL
+231 
-237 REERKTIKAEQKQL
+237 
-251 QKEAERY
+251 
-258 NNIPGY
+258 
-264 SQNER
+264 
-269 AKAIAAKQ
+269 
-277 LGTKS
+277 
-282 LIDKAWASVQDKDS
+282 
-296 ASIEKRFNS
+296 
-305 ELAKAKKQLQT
+305 
-316 SISKNDYADSKE
+316 
-328 ARDYL
+328 
-333 KYMDNLKAS
+333 
-342 DWKNPLNKLDEVNK
+342 
-356 KVATYQSNLQ
+356 
-366 SSHKT
+366 
-371 NLDNINKEI
+371 
-380 KAEEENTKQIQKG
+380 
-393 EEAKARL
+393 
-400 QRQEKISQ
+400 
-408 LGYENRLKNAHN
+408 
-420 QEIMDRIQQTR
+420 
-431 QKYESQQSQLAKIQ
+431 
-445 QRATSGEF
+445 TSGNKVVEYM
-453 EARNAKADKFLSR
+453 NANSR
-466 YEGQDSEV
+466 AV
-474 LTKARKY
+474 
-481 ASELK
+481 
-486 SLQSELQSGVYAS
+486 
-499 GDKKG
+499 
-504 LKIIPDDQV
+504 
-513 KLMDQINEKAKQLQ
+513 
-527 NSFTE
+527 
-532 ISNLESKTLGAG
+532 
-544 VATRSAN
+544 
-551 NVASYMEN
+551 
-559 NTRALKKYGS
+559 KKYGAS
-569 ALSEIQQQYR
+569 LKTLEQQYR
-579 SATTEMEKSNIDKS
+579 SMTTIEEKANYDKV
-593 FATLKSRISAEGLTG
+593 FANLKSRIDAEGLSG
-608 NSAWSEL
+608 NSWFGEL
-615 KRATAQIAQ
+615 KRATGQIAQ
-624 FTGVYGALQNVM
+624 FAGVYGMLQNTVM
-636 FQLPYKAITAV
+636 QIPYKAITAV

-821 ARLKDYQNGGEDLS
+821 SRLKDYQNGGEDLS
-835 NVETVLKGVGISLRD
+835 NVETVLRGVGISLRD

-934 LKSTFESLSNTVL
+934 LKSTFESLSSTVL

-959 TDVLGLIDKLTN
+959 TEVLGLIDKLTN

>member
-8 DVQVTTHAEQVEALE
+8 DVNVVTHGAEKVNELE
-23 KKLESLQS
+23 QKLSKMQNKSVNIKFNVQGQNQINNIIQQLQNVQRQ
-31 KGINLKVNN
+31 GINLNLNNNNMARSAQNAARQYTQNFQRQINSSKLKYN
-40 IDTSK
+40 IDTGKYAAAS
-45 ISRQM
+45 SRM
-50 ESVGQKA
+50 S
-57 SQSFNK
+57 
-63 AFSSGT
+63 
-69 RTSKVDSNSP
+69 
-79 INFAK
+79 
-84 MKLEAKK
+84 
-91 EIKGISKTIQAG
+91 
-103 LAGSG
+103 
-108 ISERESDKLAQSFVN
+108 
-123 SQKKGLQ
+123 
-130 AVAKERQKQEIQQR
+130 
-144 KAYEQQ
+144 
-150 QRQQQK
+150 
-156 LSNSY
+156 
-161 WKDYFANQNA
+161 
-171 KSPNQKALSD
+171 
-181 YYKQQEKEASAFYKQ
+181 
-196 QQKEADTNLKKQV
+196 
-209 ANVEKL
+209 
-215 NQNKANIV
+215 
-223 TARANGKT
+223 
-231 STLDAL
+231 
-237 REERKTIKAEQKQL
+237 
-251 QKEAERY
+251 
-258 NNIPGY
+258 
-264 SQNER
+264 
-269 AKAIAAKQ
+269 KQ
-277 LGTKS
+277 LGAYGTQDTANIQKATAALAS
-282 LIDKAWASVQDKDS
+282 YNQALDKLQNHYNGSNV
-296 ASIEKRFNS
+296 
-305 ELAKAKKQLQT
+305 LGKKQLQ
-316 SISKNDYADSKE
+316 
-328 ARDYL
+328 
-333 KYMDNLKAS
+333 
-342 DWKNPLNKLDEVNK
+342 
-356 KVATYQSNLQ
+356 
-366 SSHKT
+366 
-371 NLDNINKEI
+371 
-380 KAEEENTKQIQKG
+380 
-393 EEAKARL
+393 
-400 QRQEKISQ
+400 
-408 LGYENRLKNAHN
+408 
-420 QEIMDRIQQTR
+420 QT
-431 QKYESQQSQLAKIQ
+431 
-445 QRATSGEF
+445 F
-453 EARNAKADKFLSR
+453 
-466 YEGQDSEV
+466 QDM
-474 LTKARKY
+474 TKAGDTFKNTLSQIRDESSKALSPSI
-481 ASELK
+481 AS
-486 SLQSELQSGVYAS
+486 AS
-499 GDKKG
+499 GNK
-504 LKIIPDDQV
+504 V
-513 KLMDQINEKAKQLQ
+513 VEYMNA
-527 NSFTE
+527 NS
-532 ISNLESKTLGAG
+532 
-544 VATRSAN
+544 
-551 NVASYMEN
+551 
-559 NTRALKKYGS
+559 RAVKKYGAS
-569 ALSEIQQQYR
+569 LKTLEQQYR
-579 SATTEMEKSNIDKS
+579 SMTTIEEKANYDKV
-593 FATLKSRISAEGLTG
+593 FANLKSRIDAEGLSG
-608 NSAWSEL
+608 NSWFGEL
-615 KRATAQIAQ
+615 KRATGQIAQ
-624 FTGVYGALQNVM
+624 FAGVYGMLQNTVM
-636 FQLPYKAITAV
+636 QIPYKAITAV

-821 ARLKDYQNGGEDLS
+821 SRLKDYQNGGEDLS
-835 NVETVLKGVGISLRD
+835 NVETVLRGVGISLRD

-870 EFGTVQQRAVAQAFS
+870 EFSTVQQRAVAQAFS

-934 LKSTFESLSNTVL
+934 LKSTFESLSSTVL

-959 TDVLGLIDKLTN
+959 TEVLGLIDKLTN

>member
-8 DVQVTTHAEQVEALE
+8 DVNVVTHGAE
-23 KKLESLQS
+23 
-31 KGINLKVNN
+31 KVNELEQKLSKMQNKPVSLNFQVKGQKQLTNLINQIKQVQNMLKGMPTPNIPNNNLPRNNNPSRNNNPNRYPTNKLKYN
-40 IDTSK
+40 IDTGKYAAASSRMSK
-45 ISRQM
+45 QLGAYGTQDTANI
-50 ESVGQKA
+50 QKA
-57 SQSFNK
+57 
-63 AFSSGT
+63 
-69 RTSKVDSNSP
+69 TSALASYN
-79 INFAK
+79 
-84 MKLEAKK
+84 
-91 EIKGISKTIQAG
+91 QA
-103 LAGSG
+103 L
-108 ISERESDKLAQSFVN
+108 DKLQNHYNGSNVLGKQQLRQAFQDMTKAGDTFKN
-123 SQKKGLQ
+123 TLSQIRD
-130 AVAKERQKQEIQQR
+130 E
-144 KAYEQQ
+144 
-150 QRQQQK
+150 
-156 LSNSY
+156 SS
-161 WKDYFANQNA
+161 
-171 KSPNQKALSD
+171 KALSP
-181 YYKQQEKEASAFYKQ
+181 
-196 QQKEADTNLKKQV
+196 TV
-209 ANVEKL
+209 AN
-215 NQNKANIV
+215 
-223 TARANGKT
+223 
-231 STLDAL
+231 
-237 REERKTIKAEQKQL
+237 
-251 QKEAERY
+251 
-258 NNIPGY
+258 
-264 SQNER
+264 
-269 AKAIAAKQ
+269 
-277 LGTKS
+277 
-282 LIDKAWASVQDKDS
+282 
-296 ASIEKRFNS
+296 
-305 ELAKAKKQLQT
+305 
-316 SISKNDYADSKE
+316 
-328 ARDYL
+328 
-333 KYMDNLKAS
+333 
-342 DWKNPLNKLDEVNK
+342 
-356 KVATYQSNLQ
+356 
-366 SSHKT
+366 
-371 NLDNINKEI
+371 
-380 KAEEENTKQIQKG
+380 
-393 EEAKARL
+393 
-400 QRQEKISQ
+400 
-408 LGYENRLKNAHN
+408 
-420 QEIMDRIQQTR
+420 
-431 QKYESQQSQLAKIQ
+431 
-445 QRATSGEF
+445 TSGNKVVEYM
-453 EARNAKADKFLSR
+453 NANSR
-466 YEGQDSEV
+466 AV
-474 LTKARKY
+474 
-481 ASELK
+481 
-486 SLQSELQSGVYAS
+486 
-499 GDKKG
+499 
-504 LKIIPDDQV
+504 
-513 KLMDQINEKAKQLQ
+513 
-527 NSFTE
+527 
-532 ISNLESKTLGAG
+532 
-544 VATRSAN
+544 
-551 NVASYMEN
+551 
-559 NTRALKKYGS
+559 KKYGAS
-569 ALSEIQQQYR
+569 LKTLEQQYR
-579 SATTEMEKSNIDKS
+579 SMTTVEEKANYDKT
-593 FATLKSRISAEGLTG
+593 FANLKSRIDAEGLSG
-608 NSAWSEL
+608 NSWFGEL
-615 KRATAQIAQ
+615 KRATGQIAQ
-624 FTGVYGALQNVM
+624 FAGVYGMLQNTVM
-636 FQLPYKAITAV
+636 QIPYKAISAV

-700 KTIEESNKLAQDSI
+700 KSIEESNKLAQDSI

-821 ARLKDYQNGGEDLS
+821 SRLKDYQNGGEDLS

-850 TDGEFRNFG
+850 ADGEFRNFG

-870 EFGTVQQRAVAQAFS
+870 KFGTVQQRAVAQAFS

-959 TDVLGLIDKLTN
+959 TEVLGLIDKLTN

-977 TVAVGAGIFQGKN
+977 TVAVGAGIFQGRN

>member
-8 DVQVTTHAEQVEALE
+8 DVNVVTHGAEKVNELE
-23 KKLESLQS
+23 QKLSKMQNKSVDIKFNVQGQNQINNIIQQLQNVQRQ
-31 KGINLKVNN
+31 GINLNLNNNNMARSAQNAARQYTQNFQRQINSSKLKYN
-40 IDTSK
+40 IDTGKYAAAS
-45 ISRQM
+45 SRM
-50 ESVGQKA
+50 S
-57 SQSFNK
+57 
-63 AFSSGT
+63 
-69 RTSKVDSNSP
+69 
-79 INFAK
+79 
-84 MKLEAKK
+84 
-91 EIKGISKTIQAG
+91 
-103 LAGSG
+103 
-108 ISERESDKLAQSFVN
+108 
-123 SQKKGLQ
+123 
-130 AVAKERQKQEIQQR
+130 
-144 KAYEQQ
+144 
-150 QRQQQK
+150 
-156 LSNSY
+156 
-161 WKDYFANQNA
+161 
-171 KSPNQKALSD
+171 
-181 YYKQQEKEASAFYKQ
+181 
-196 QQKEADTNLKKQV
+196 
-209 ANVEKL
+209 
-215 NQNKANIV
+215 
-223 TARANGKT
+223 
-231 STLDAL
+231 
-237 REERKTIKAEQKQL
+237 
-251 QKEAERY
+251 
-258 NNIPGY
+258 
-264 SQNER
+264 
-269 AKAIAAKQ
+269 KQ
-277 LGTKS
+277 LGAYGTQDTANIQKATAALAS
-282 LIDKAWASVQDKDS
+282 YNQALDKLQNHYNGSNV
-296 ASIEKRFNS
+296 
-305 ELAKAKKQLQT
+305 LGKKQLQQT
-316 SISKNDYADSKE
+316 FKDMTKAGDTFKNTLSQIRDESSKALS
-328 ARDYL
+328 
-333 KYMDNLKAS
+333 
-342 DWKNPLNKLDEVNK
+342 PT
-356 KVATYQSNLQ
+356 VAN
-366 SSHKT
+366 
-371 NLDNINKEI
+371 
-380 KAEEENTKQIQKG
+380 
-393 EEAKARL
+393 
-400 QRQEKISQ
+400 
-408 LGYENRLKNAHN
+408 
-420 QEIMDRIQQTR
+420 
-431 QKYESQQSQLAKIQ
+431 
-445 QRATSGEF
+445 TSGNKVVEYM
-453 EARNAKADKFLSR
+453 NANSR
-466 YEGQDSEV
+466 AV
-474 LTKARKY
+474 
-481 ASELK
+481 
-486 SLQSELQSGVYAS
+486 
-499 GDKKG
+499 
-504 LKIIPDDQV
+504 
-513 KLMDQINEKAKQLQ
+513 
-527 NSFTE
+527 
-532 ISNLESKTLGAG
+532 
-544 VATRSAN
+544 
-551 NVASYMEN
+551 
-559 NTRALKKYGS
+559 KKYGAS
-569 ALSEIQQQYR
+569 LKTLEQQYR
-579 SATTEMEKSNIDKS
+579 SMTTIEEKANYDKV
-593 FATLKSRISAEGLTG
+593 FANLKSRIDAEGLSG
-608 NSAWSEL
+608 NSWFGEL
-615 KRATAQIAQ
+615 KRATGQIAQ
-624 FTGVYGALQNVM
+624 FAGVYGMLQNTVM
-636 FQLPYKAITAV
+636 QIPYKAITAV

-821 ARLKDYQNGGEDLS
+821 SRLKDYQNGGEDLS
-835 NVETVLKGVGISLRD
+835 NVETVLRGVGISLRD

-934 LKSTFESLSNTVL
+934 LKSTFESLSSTVL

-959 TDVLGLIDKLTN
+959 TEVLGLIDKLTN

-990 NSGKSTWDSPHAF
+990 NSGESTWDSPHAF
-1003 FKMTY
+1003 FKRLMPLESLAVMCTSLFISKDSLVTF
-1008 AA
+1008 